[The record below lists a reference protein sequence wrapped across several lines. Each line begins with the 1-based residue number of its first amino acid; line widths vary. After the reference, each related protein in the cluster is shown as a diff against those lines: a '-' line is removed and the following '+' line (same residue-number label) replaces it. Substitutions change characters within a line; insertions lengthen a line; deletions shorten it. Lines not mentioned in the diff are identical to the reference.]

1 MQCMEDIRRVVLRLE
16 MAISDQRPIS
26 GRVRADHAQSLPFSG
41 WSELFAALQQLTAEP
56 GGITEMEEHP

>member
-1 MQCMEDIRRVVLRLE
+1 MEDIRRVVLQLE

-26 GRVRADHAQSLPFSG
+26 GIVRAGHGQPLPFSG

-56 GGITEMEEHP
+56 GGITEMEERP